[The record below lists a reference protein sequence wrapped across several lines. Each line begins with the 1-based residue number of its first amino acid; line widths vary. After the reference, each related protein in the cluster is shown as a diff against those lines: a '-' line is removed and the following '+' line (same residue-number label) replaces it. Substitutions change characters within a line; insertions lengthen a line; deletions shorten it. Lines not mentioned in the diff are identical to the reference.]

1 MILLE
6 KPYISEFLL
15 KTLENS
21 RIPVVHTQVASEL
34 ASDRNLNLV
43 PESAVADK
51 FNGSG
56 NPILYTNSENS
67 ISWIEKN
74 LQHTHLPGKIK
85 LFKNKADFRDLLSD
99 LFPGY
104 FYKRVDFNSISSLD
118 ISGFRLPFIIKP
130 AVGFFSLGVFKV
142 EKREEWTE
150 TIRAILGE
158 IDLIKDL
165 YPPEVLHTGEFII
178 EECIEGDEFAID
190 CYFNYDGTPV
200 ILNMMKHIFASG
212 KDVNDRVY
220 ITSKEIVEQY
230 LAPLTDFLSEIG
242 KRAVLSNFPA
252 HVEVRI
258 TAGGTVAPIE
268 VNPLR
273 FGGWC
278 STPDLAWYAF
288 GINIYEY
295 LFRQVIPDWKTL
307 LKGREGLVYSNI
319 VLNNST
325 GKNGSQI
332 QSFDYEKILAD
343 FENPLELRKADFSKF
358 PLFGFLFCETR
369 QENMKE
375 LYDILQSDLTAY
387 ITAK

>member
-15 KTLENS
+15 QTLEKGS
-21 RIPVVHTQVASEL
+21 IPVVQTQLAGEIASG
-34 ASDRNLNLV
+34 RNLNLLH
-43 PESAVADK
+43 ESEVISK

-56 NPILYTNSENS
+56 NPLLYTNSENS

-74 LQHTHLPGKIK
+74 LHHTRLPEKIK

-99 LFPGY
+99 LYPGY
-104 FYKRVDFNSISSLD
+104 FYKRIELKNISTLD
-118 ISGFRLPFIIKP
+118 ISGFSFPFIIKP
-130 AVGFFSLGVFKV
+130 AVGFFSLGVYKV
-142 EKREEWTE
+142 EKQEEWSE
-150 TIRAILGE
+150 TVRVILGE
-158 IDLIKDL
+158 IDQIKDL
-165 YPPEVLHTGEFII
+165 YPPEVLHTDEFII
-178 EECIEGDEFAID
+178 EECIEGDEFAVD
-190 CYFNYDGTPV
+190 CYFSREGKPV
-200 ILNMMKHIFASG
+200 ILNIMKHIFASG

-230 LAPLTDFLSEIG
+230 LPPLTDFLAEIG

-258 TAGGTVAPIE
+258 TAEGKVAPIE

-288 GINIYEY
+288 GFNIYEY
-295 LFRQVIPDWKTL
+295 LFSQRIPDWNSL

-325 GKNGSQI
+325 GIEGKQI
-332 QSFDYEKILAD
+332 QSFDYELLLTG
-343 FENPLELRKADFSKF
+343 FEKPLELRKADFGKF

-375 LYDILQSDLTAY
+375 LYDILYSDLTAY
-387 ITAK
+387 VTAK